1 MVVAVGGREKM
12 CGGVGESGSQEKD
25 YEQRTQRKDYEQR
38 TQRKEEGDKWIVKL
52 RKKRTINGTQSG

>member
-12 CGGVGESGSQEKD
+12 CGGVGESGSQEK
-25 YEQRTQRKDYEQR
+25 YYEQR

-52 RKKRTINGTQSG
+52 RKKRTINGTHSG

>member
-1 MVVAVGGREKM
+1 MLVAVGGREKM

-38 TQRKEEGDKWIVKL
+38 TQRKEEGDK
-52 RKKRTINGTQSG
+52 